1 MKNGRSRATYRLVV
15 RGELDCRY
23 AYLFDGMKM
32 EQVGGTTVLTGS
44 VRDQAQL
51 HGFIDR
57 IEEFGLDL
65 LELQQ
70 VTPP

>member
-1 MKNGRSRATYRLVV
+1 MRSTRSAATYRLVI
-15 RGELDCRY
+15 RGELDHRY
-23 AYLFDGMKM
+23 ACLFEGMEM
-32 EQVGGTTVLTGS
+32 EHVQGTTVLTGS

-51 HGFIDR
+51 HGFIER

-70 VTPP
+70 ISPD